1 MKPTSHLYL
10 IGLFLILALAGGCS
24 KGGEDIPTPPPAP
37 TPTPPI
43 EKDYITVNKDSLEV
57 TCQGEDIQISFMTNH
72 DWTASSNQS
81 WCTLATTSGEKG
93 NVALKATLVENTT
106 FEKRMA
112 TITLK
117 AGTASQKVVITQEA
131 AEPDKLEL
139 VATSFTVTA
148 EGKDIQIPFVTD
160 VAWEASADQDWCT
173 LSATSGEAGNQSIIA
188 KIAKNKVQSERKV
201 VITFKAGT
209 ATPQIVTIA
218 QEAAPP
224 DEIEIKETSFQVGT
238 EGKDIEISFTTNAA
252 WMIASNQSWCTLS
265 NSVGEEGTYTLTVT
279 VDKNTSYEDRIATI
293 TLKAGEVQETITVS
307 QERKYQLKVTYE
319 DTFIDYAGANVTVK
333 IQCNTKY
340 EMSFQADWLRQVKS
354 RSMNEETLIFEVDRN
369 DADKER
375 EAEIIF
381 FNQEKNLR
389 ETIKIRQEA
398 KPEDTS
404 VTPSGNIGNMIWG

>member
-1 MKPTSHLYL
+1 MKPIPYLYL

-24 KGGEDIPTPPPAP
+24 KGGEDIPTPPP
-37 TPTPPI
+37 TPTPPV
-43 EKDYITVNKDSLEV
+43 EKDYVTMAKDSLEA
-57 TCQGEDIQISFMTNH
+57 TCQGGDIQISFTTNH

-93 NVALKATLVENTT
+93 NVALKATLAENTA

-117 AGTASQKVVITQEA
+117 AGTASQKVIITQEA
-131 AEPDKLEL
+131 APKDKLEL
-139 VATSFTVTA
+139 VTTSFTVTA
-148 EGKDIQIPFVTD
+148 EGKDIQIPFSTD
-160 VAWEASADQDWCT
+160 VTWEACADQDWCT

-188 KIAKNKVQSERKV
+188 KIAKNKVKSERKAT
-201 VITFKAGT
+201 ITFKAGT
-209 ATPQIVTIA
+209 ATPQTVTIT

-238 EGKDIEISFTTNAA
+238 EGKEIEISFTTNAA

-265 NSVGEEGTYTLTVT
+265 NSVDEEGTHTLTVT
-279 VDKNTSYEDRIATI
+279 VDKNTSYEDRTATI
-293 TLKAGEVQETITVS
+293 TLKAGEVQETITIT

-319 DTFIDYAGANVTVK
+319 DTLIDYAGANVTVK
-333 IQCNTKY
+333 VQCNTKY

-354 RSMNEETLIFEVDRN
+354 RSMKEDMILFEVDRN
-369 DADKER
+369 DADKGR

-404 VTPSGNIGNMIWG
+404 VTPSGNIGNMTWG

>member
-1 MKPTSHLYL
+1 MKPIPYLYL

-24 KGGEDIPTPPPAP
+24 KGGEDIPTPPP
-37 TPTPPI
+37 TPTPPV
-43 EKDYITVNKDSLEV
+43 EKDYVTMAKDSLEA
-57 TCQGEDIQISFMTNH
+57 TCQGGYIQFSFTTNH
-72 DWTASSNQS
+72 DWTASSNQA
-81 WCTLATTSGEKG
+81 WCTLATISGEKG
-93 NVALKATLVENTT
+93 NVSLKATLAENTA

-117 AGTASQKVVITQEA
+117 AGTASQKVIITQEA
-131 AEPDKLEL
+131 APKDKLEL
-139 VATSFTVTA
+139 VTTSFTVTA
-148 EGKDIQIPFVTD
+148 EGKDIQIPFSTD
-160 VAWEASADQDWCT
+160 VAWEANADQEWCT

-188 KIAKNKVQSERKV
+188 KIAKNKVKSERKAT
-201 VITFKAGT
+201 ITFKAGT
-209 ATPQIVTIA
+209 ATPQTVTIT

-238 EGKDIEISFTTNAA
+238 EGKEIEISFTTNAA

-279 VDKNTSYEDRIATI
+279 VDKNTSYEDRTATI
-293 TLKAGEVQETITVS
+293 TLKAGEVQETITIS

-319 DTFIDYAGANVTVK
+319 DTLIDYAGANVTVK

-354 RSMNEETLIFEVDRN
+354 RSMKEETLIFEVDRN
-369 DADKER
+369 DADKGR

-404 VTPSGNIGNMIWG
+404 VTPSGNIGNMTWG